1 MFLLLGMVGCDDK
14 EEKEEPPVLITKAAE
29 EITSSSALTGGIILD
44 QGSHLITRRGVVYSR
59 AERYPVLADHDY
71 TEYQGDQE
79 DFPVLLEELSG
90 NSIYFIRAY
99 AKNEAGVISYGAS
112 LSFTT
117 K

>member
-1 MFLLLGMVGCDDK
+1 MFLLLGMAACDDK
-14 EEKEEPPVLITKAAE
+14 EEEEPPILITKAAE
-29 EITSSSALTGGIILD
+29 EITPSSALTGGIILE
-44 QGSHLITRRGVVYSR
+44 QGSHLITGRGVVYSR

-71 TEYQGDQE
+71 TEYQGDE
-79 DFPVLLEELSG
+79 KDFPVLLEDLNA